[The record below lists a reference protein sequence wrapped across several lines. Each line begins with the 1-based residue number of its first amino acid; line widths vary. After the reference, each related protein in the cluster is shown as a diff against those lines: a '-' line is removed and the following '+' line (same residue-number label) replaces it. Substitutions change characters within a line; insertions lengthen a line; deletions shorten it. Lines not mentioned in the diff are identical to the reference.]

1 MRSEASGIFHVQL
14 FGGGNWWCTWD
25 GRPFLALRSDCAK
38 IRRNISRGHFVSKHQ
53 WLANYR
59 FFCCAHRARWS
70 HLVDS
75 EFPPVF
81 HDRGARGLHHVFL
94 FQFANTRPCPRWG
107 VALRGAQRD
116 RIICALSVRSLARRL
131 FRGVTQSTLAFS
143 NMEVPHDSMLLRIFI

>member
-1 MRSEASGIFHVQL
+1 MRGEASGIFHVQL

-53 WLANYR
+53 WLAHYR

-81 HDRGARGLHHVFL
+81 HDRGARGYTTFSSFSLQTL
-94 FQFANTRPCPRWG
+94 A
-107 VALRGAQRD
+107 
-116 RIICALSVRSLARRL
+116 LARDGELL
-131 FRGVTQSTLAFS
+131 FAGLNSVLVFALVQF
-143 NMEVPHDSMLLRIFI
+143 